1 MTTGFGFCPNCG
13 TPLVSVGQ
21 KFCIG
26 CGHAFAG
33 AVPAGTVVPLGAVK
47 APEPVKSKSE
57 ADIELPNLK
66 KIEFTVF
73 GSPLKGVNLMYIGL
87 GVCVLGLLFGL
98 LQYRFLGL
106 QAVFFILI
114 GLFLLYVA
122 VANLVES
129 KKYK

>member
-1 MTTGFGFCPNCG
+1 MDCAAFVDDSLACLDRHEDQVRGINLMIERGILQAKRVSSGYARNAIFYF
-13 TPLVSVGQ
+13 LVG
-21 KFCIG
+21 G
-26 CGHAFAG
+26 LFAG
-33 AVPAGTVVPLGAVK
+33 
-47 APEPVKSKSE
+47 
-57 ADIELPNLK
+57 
-66 KIEFTVF
+66 
-73 GSPLKGVNLMYIGL
+73 
-87 GVCVLGLLFGL
+87 FGL